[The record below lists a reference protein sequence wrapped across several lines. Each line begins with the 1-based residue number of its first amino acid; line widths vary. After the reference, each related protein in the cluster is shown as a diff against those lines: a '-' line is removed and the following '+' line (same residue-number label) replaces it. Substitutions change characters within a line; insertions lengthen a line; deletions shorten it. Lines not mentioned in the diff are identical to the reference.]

1 MLKDIN
7 LSHKKKG
14 LLRVSLEF
22 IFLQRLQSYLLD
34 RKTSFEL
41 QGTAI

>member
-1 MLKDIN
+1 MTKIFKNLVLFITRDDLGQIALKDIN

-22 IFLQRLQSYLLD
+22 IF
-34 RKTSFEL
+34 
-41 QGTAI
+41 